1 MLHDKQIEFLKIFGD
16 PTRHRILDILTKNPP
31 QNPAELAEHLSL
43 TRPGIDKHLKLL
55 MEYQLIEREVESWPT
70 VRYVYTISYLGDSF
84 IDRLAELLNG
94 YFAENQ
100 VEIGHRL
107 ESLEEAFILGKI
119 SRAQY
124 VEQTKELKK
133 TQEQFMGISPVRDY
147 LDEALRIKE
156 EIESELREDSSSL

>member
-1 MLHDKQIEFLKIFGD
+1 MLNDKQIEFLKLFAD
-16 PTRHRILDILTKNPP
+16 PTRHRILDILAKNLPL
-31 QNPAELAEHLSL
+31 NPAELAEHLNL
-43 TRPGIDKHLKLL
+43 TRPGIEKHLKLL

-70 VRYVYTISYLGDSF
+70 IRYVYTISYLGDSF

-100 VEIGHRL
+100 VEIAHRL

-119 SRAQY
+119 GRSQY
-124 VEQTKELKK
+124 DEQAKELNKA
-133 TQEQFMGISPVRDY
+133 QEQFVGISPIKEY

-156 EIESELREDSSSL
+156 EIESEF